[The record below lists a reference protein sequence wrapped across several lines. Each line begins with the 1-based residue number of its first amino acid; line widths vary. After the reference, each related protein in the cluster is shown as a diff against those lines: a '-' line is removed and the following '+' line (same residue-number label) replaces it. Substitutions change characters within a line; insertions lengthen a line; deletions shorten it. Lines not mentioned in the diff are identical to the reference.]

1 MSSYFDRLLHYI
13 KITNPS
19 TLVYSDE
26 EVLSAKFLLQSRSR
40 EGDNSAGI
48 CSDARINSSMVSK
61 TNADLQKIVDAAIHP
76 VTSEVIPRLFR
87 MSAIAPVNIPI
98 VFAMLSCP
106 PTNVAGTLFLHVLN
120 QSYNAACNYANRPGT
135 KQSDQ
140 QLLTAYLLAVSSAC
154 AIATGL
160 GRMVARGPAFMRK
173 YSFVIP
179 CIATSFANV
188 SNICFM
194 RQDEIMSGTEV
205 FDDEGNVCTYF
216 TNIFSFALLIFALF
230 YLLYLR
236 DMGCPRLRAQL
247 RWRKRP

>member
-1 MSSYFDRLLHYI
+1 MEIVLTAAILLL
-13 KITNPS
+13 T
-19 TLVYSDE
+19 T
-26 EVLSAKFLLQSRSR
+26 
-40 EGDNSAGI
+40 GI
-48 CSDARINSSMVSK
+48 RSSMHLE
-61 TNADLQKIVDAAIHP
+61 TNADLEKIVNAAIHP
-76 VTSEVIPRLFR
+76 VTSEVIPRVFR

-106 PTNVAGTLFLHVLN
+106 PTNIAGTLALHVLN

-160 GRMVARGPAFMRK
+160 GRMVTRGPAFMRK

-205 FDDEGNVCTYF
+205 FDDEGNVCKHF
-216 TNIFSFALLIFALF
+216 RKLF
-230 YLLYLR
+230 YFFIL
-236 DMGCPRLRAQL
+236 C
-247 RWRKRP
+247 